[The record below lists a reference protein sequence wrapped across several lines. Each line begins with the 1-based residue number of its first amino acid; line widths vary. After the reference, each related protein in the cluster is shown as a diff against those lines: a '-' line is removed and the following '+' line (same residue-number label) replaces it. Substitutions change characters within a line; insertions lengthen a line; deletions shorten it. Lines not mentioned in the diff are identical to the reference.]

1 MRRTDTAG
9 TRSEAVRRTN
19 LSALLRIVHLDGS
32 ATRSDLVARSG
43 LTRSAVGALVGEL
56 VDLGYVYEQRSTSDG
71 SPGRPSPMVLP
82 SADHVTIAMEVLV
95 DSLAVAVTSLG
106 GQVLDLRRID
116 RDRHQPPVD
125 DTIAALVELASE
137 MLAELPDTL
146 VVHGVGVAIA
156 GVVRRSDQRV
166 IIAPNLGW
174 RDVPLGELIRR
185 QLPIDVPVVIA
196 NDGDL
201 GALAEVRR
209 GVATVMH
216 DVVYLSGEVGVGA
229 GVIADGSPLGGAE
242 GFAGEVGH
250 IPVNPGG
257 LACKC
262 GSSGCWETEVGEEAL
277 LRRTGRSTEGG
288 RAAVEDVLAAAAGGD
303 QDVLAAMDAHG
314 HWLGFGLAGI
324 INTFDPDVV
333 VMGGLFAR
341 LFPYVRA
348 ALESELDRRVFDVV
362 RQQVAVLPSGLGLD
376 GPLLG
381 AAEWAWER
389 VLSDPAGAGHPRRWT
404 IEPSV
409 VGKV

>member
-1 MRRTDTAG
+1 VRRTDTAG
-9 TRSEAVRRTN
+9 SRSESVRQAN
-19 LSALLRIVHLDGS
+19 LSALLRTLHLDGS
-32 ATRSDLVARSG
+32 ATRSGLVAHSG

-56 VDLGYVYEQRSTSDG
+56 ADLSYVYEQRSASGG

-82 SADHVTIAMEVLV
+82 VADHVTIAMEIFV
-95 DSLAVAVTSLG
+95 DSLAVAAISLG
-106 GQVLDLRRID
+106 GHVLDRRRID
-116 RDRHQPPVD
+116 RGRHQLPVH
-125 DTIAALVELASE
+125 DTVAALVELASE

-146 VVHGVGVAIA
+146 VVHGIGVTIA

-166 IIAPNLGW
+166 IIAPNIGW
-174 RDVPLGELIRR
+174 RDVPLGDLVRQ

-201 GALAEVRR
+201 GAFAEVRR
-209 GVATVMH
+209 GVATDMS
-216 DVVYLSGEVGVGA
+216 DVVYISGEVGVGA
-229 GVIADGSPLGGAE
+229 GVITDGRPLGGAE

-257 LACKC
+257 LPCKC

-277 LRRTGRSTEGG
+277 LRRARRSTDGG
-288 RAAVEDVLAAAAGGD
+288 RAAVDDVLAAAASGD
-303 QDVLAAMDAHG
+303 PDVLAAMDAHG
-314 HWLGFGLAGI
+314 RWLGFGLAGI

-341 LFPYVRA
+341 LFPYVSP
-348 ALESELDRRVFDVV
+348 ALESELDLRVFDVV
-362 RQQVAVLPSGLGLD
+362 RQQVGVLPSGLGLD

-389 VLSDPAGAGHPRRWT
+389 VLADPAGAGRPQHWT
-404 IEPSV
+404 VKPSA
-409 VGKV
+409 VGNV